1 MTLHHVHRL
10 HGLIVDAPFELPAVP
25 LSAVPL
31 PAVPDD
37 AVPDLVVEVTG
48 QAWTGEIPD
57 GRVVAALEAGDFF
70 YRLVAHPAGF
80 TFAFSRT
87 AVFDLSDDL
96 RHVTARPHE
105 GESPDRLPLFLSGAV
120 IAAVLMLRGHAV
132 LHASCVEYDGVATAF
147 VGDSGAGKST
157 VAAMLCATGAA
168 LVTDDVLRVD
178 HSGAPLCHVGSTSL
192 RLRQGSRLVTG
203 RSLDGEPTDLSV
215 DGRVLW
221 RPPQASPGPI
231 ALAEVCELVVD
242 PSITA
247 PVKTAADWKAGL
259 QCLLRY
265 PRVGNW
271 RDTTSAAHF
280 DTLVDVARSV
290 RVTQLRVPLG
300 LPAVTRGAEQLA
312 SVVFER

>member
-1 MTLHHVHRL
+1 MV
-10 HGLIVDAPFELPAVP
+10 VDAPFDLAAVVLPFGTRLA
-25 LSAVPL
+25 LDGAE
-31 PAVPDD
+31 
-37 AVPDLVVEVTG
+37 PDLVVEV
-48 QAWTGEIPD
+48 ARRSWNDEFPE
-57 GRVVAALEAGDFF
+57 GRIVAEQQAGDFF
-70 YRLVAHPAGF
+70 YRLVAHGAGF

-87 AVFDLSDDL
+87 AVFDLSADL
-96 RHVTARPHE
+96 RHVTARPHDGNSE
-105 GESPDRLPLFLSGAV
+105 DRLPLFMSGAV
-120 IAAVLMLRGHAV
+120 IAALLMLRGHAV

-157 VAAMLCATGAA
+157 VAAMLCASGAR

-178 HSGAPLCHVGSTSL
+178 HSGGARCHAGATSL
-192 RLRQGSRLVTG
+192 RLRQGSRLVTSP
-203 RSLDGEPTDLSV
+203 SLDGEPTDLSV

-247 PVKTAADWKAGL
+247 PVKTTSDWKAGL

-271 RDTTSAAHF
+271 RDATSAAHF

-300 LPAVTRGAEQLA
+300 LPAVAGGAEQLA
-312 SVVFER
+312 SVVFAR